1 MGNSISYSQNK
12 QGGGGEKTEDNI
24 DSIASHYILTMDF
37 DSLRKLYQKEYCDE
51 LLGLTSEIIS
61 RYYSD
66 ADIHKM
72 FKRIKHGTEQDV
84 TENQTLEKNELCNGI
99 AKFYIKVAH
108 LYAAII
114 MTINPEYVYI
124 DEHGQ
129 RRTHSLSNKHSIP
142 KGTHVEIIQT
152 SLCNSRIDIL
162 SGDSSEE
169 TEDITVK
176 PNICSMDIYTSRQKR
191 SKNKNSFDN
200 IVGIQELEEL
210 YYDDDYDYLT
220 GNFKGMTKET
230 AKLYYQDLKRFYSVF
245 TGSETMP
252 PHVKRFSDIPLKNY
266 DKKKTKTCS
275 MLDKEYVGS
284 HRDKLFV
291 DYANNLKKMVANV
304 NDRQE
309 QLLKVL
315 DELFDMSKS
324 NKNATANI
332 RVDPKLTEDKLQDL
346 ITDTRSNIVE
356 LYLDCET
363 DFVEGLKLYEAI
375 VESQI
380 LETSQKQISTLQ
392 YEMEKLYEPY
402 KSPQYKSQPHKTKT

>member
-12 QGGGGEKTEDNI
+12 EGGGGEKTEDNI

-51 LLGLTSEIIS
+51 LLGLTSTIIS

-72 FKRIKHGTEQDV
+72 FKRIKYGTKQDV
-84 TENQTLEKNELCNGI
+84 AENHTLEKNELCNGI

-129 RRTHSLSNKHSIP
+129 RKTHSLSNKQSIP

-162 SGDSSEE
+162 SGDTSED
-169 TEDITVK
+169 THDITVK

-191 SKNKNSFDN
+191 RKNKNSLDS
-200 IVGIQELEEL
+200 IVGVQELEQL

-230 AKLYYQDLKRFYSVF
+230 AKLYHQDLKRFYSVF

-266 DKKKTKTCS
+266 DKKYICGSNTT
-275 MLDKEYVGS
+275 MLEKEYVGS

-291 DYANNLKKMVANV
+291 DYANNLKKMIANV
-304 NDRQE
+304 NERQKH
-309 QLLKVL
+309 LLKVL
-315 DELFDMSKS
+315 DKLFETAKSHTTSSKQ
-324 NKNATANI
+324 NI
-332 RVDPKLTEDKLQDL
+332 SVHSDLTEDVLQDL
-346 ITDTRSNIVE
+346 ISETRGNIVE

-380 LETSQKQISTLQ
+380 LETSQKQIATLQ
-392 YEMEKLYEPY
+392 SAMEKLYQPY
-402 KSPQYKSQPHKTKT
+402 KSQKHKTQ